1 MLPTTL
7 NAILALLA
15 TASAWNNRRNRN
27 HREITNNLGSRGIFD
42 EPEHDPDEVLVQI
55 INAPGSSAGQ
65 WLTFDGTEFT
75 AFTTSTHAPVATG
88 ISLANKAVVTGSG
101 SSINQIGAG
110 SDELE
115 KSPPVVQSGGG
126 ILSQAEM
133 DEWLNVHNVARSQ
146 HGAGALQW
154 DEALAVGA
162 KSNAV
167 QCKGEHTYVVV

>member
-1 MLPTTL
+1 MLPTL
-7 NAILALLA
+7 YAILALLA
-15 TASAWNNRRNRN
+15 TASARNNRRNRN
-27 HREITNNLGSRGIFD
+27 HREITNNLESRGIFD
-42 EPEHDPDEVLVQI
+42 EPEHEPDEVLVQI
-55 INAPGSSAGQ
+55 INPPGSSAGQ
-65 WLTFDGTEFT
+65 WLTFDGTGFT
-75 AFTTSTHAPVATG
+75 AFTTSIHAPAATG

-101 SSINQIGAG
+101 NSINQIGAG